1 MQRRHFLKQ
10 SLVGAALTTV
20 GAFSRSNTSVAVE
33 SKDVLNLIG
42 PNASSSHCF
51 NRMFPDLSK
60 QGATNPKIEEGLIE
74 LGSNMKDD
82 PTKPPTH
89 SPPMAGY
96 TYLGQFIDHDL
107 TLDLTPLRL
116 AGKRPV
122 TETPN
127 FRSAR
132 LDLDQVYGGGPDLS
146 PFLYQRN
153 CLRGEERF
161 LLGLTVPSFDDG
173 HSFKASLDDLPR
185 NSEGVA
191 LTADPR
197 QDENLIL
204 AQLHVA
210 FLKLHNLVMERP
222 NLLEASKHYRAA
234 GSTFEAARRLVSWHY
249 QWVVRHDF
257 LENVLDP
264 QIFEQMSDAES
275 KAVRYDSRDF
285 RIPVEFSVAA
295 FRFGHSMVRDE
306 YFVNDAHMDVS
317 LESLLQMTDMHAES
331 GNGLSA
337 DWVVDWKRF
346 FFVGPGKHSA
356 RRSRAIDTRIAQA
369 LHGMPMNLV
378 RPSHVALA
386 SKSPFAL
393 EMTNLPVRTLLRGAR
408 VGLPS
413 GQDVAGRLGFQVL
426 NPDEVAEGPDKEILR
441 RYGHDRDTPLW
452 YYILK
457 EAELYGKG
465 QRLGPTGSKLVA
477 DVISAALLNDPE
489 SYLSVD
495 SKWVPTMPAKI
506 PGSFGMADLLLF
518 VNELTKV
525 YQTS

>member
-1 MQRRHFLKQ
+1 
-10 SLVGAALTTV
+10 
-20 GAFSRSNTSVAVE
+20 
-33 SKDVLNLIG
+33 
-42 PNASSSHCF
+42 
-51 NRMFPDLSK
+51 
-60 QGATNPKIEEGLIE
+60 
-74 LGSNMKDD
+74 
-82 PTKPPTH
+82 
-89 SPPMAGY
+89 MAGY

-173 HSFKASLDDLPR
+173 RSFKASLDDLPR

-234 GSTFEAARRLVSWHY
+234 GSTFEAARRLVRWHY
-249 QWVVRHDF
+249 QWIVRHDF
-257 LENVLDP
+257 LQNVLDP
-264 QIFEQMSDAES
+264 QIFEQMTDEES
-275 KAVRYDSRDF
+275 KAARHRLRDF
-285 RIPVEFSVAA
+285 EIPVEFSVAA

-317 LESLLQMTDMHAES
+317 LENLLQMTDMHAES

-378 RPSHVALA
+378 RPSRVALA